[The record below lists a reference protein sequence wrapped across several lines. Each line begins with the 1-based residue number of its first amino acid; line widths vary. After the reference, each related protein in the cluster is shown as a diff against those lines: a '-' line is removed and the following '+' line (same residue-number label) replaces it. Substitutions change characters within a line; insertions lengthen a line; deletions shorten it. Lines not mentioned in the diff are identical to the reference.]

1 MSKYLFSILL
11 LFSSNLF
18 ADKEVFISC
27 FDTESQYVKLVE
39 RETKIYKKDDL
50 KTKIYFDKSLKKF
63 YLSSNDG
70 FIELKYLGN
79 SNGTFQF
86 LEPTLLGN
94 YIFYSY
100 HSDHSIL
107 TIQKSIGLFSPSMIS
122 IIQKCKL

>member
-1 MSKYLFSILL
+1 MSKYLFLILL
-11 LFSSNLF
+11 LFSLNLF

-39 RETKIYKKDDL
+39 RETKIHKKDDL
-50 KTKIYFDKSLKKF
+50 KTIIYFDKSLKKF
-63 YLSSNDG
+63 YLNSNDG